1 MEQPQT
7 TAQLVAEIERY
18 LVKSVEYRNKA
29 IRYQKLSDECMGM
42 SDECMEIARVLKVEY
57 KQILELQRHSIIP
70 QTAEFKDILGNLVA
84 SGKYNSVTNEYVT
97 NNGEKVAHWNASL
110 YKIVP
115 VAAVRSKVASWNKRA
130 DPVAHERHLE
140 QQRQRYAE
148 THPAVRRRNP
158 FVDY

>member
-29 IRYQKLSDECMGM
+29 IRYQKLSDGCKDFADTLRE
-42 SDECMEIARVLKVEY
+42 ELTQIIA
-57 KQILELQRHSIIP
+57 LQRQAIIP

-84 SGKYNSVTNEYVT
+84 SGNYNSVTNEYVSS
-97 NNGEKVAHWNASL
+97 NGRKVAHWNASL
-110 YKIVP
+110 GKIVP
-115 VAAVRSKVASWNKRA
+115 VPAVRSKLVSRNKQA
-130 DPVAHERHLE
+130 DPVTHARYLE

-148 THPAVRRRNP
+148 KHPAVERRNP
-158 FVDY
+158 YV